1 MSTPLDIVEA
11 IKAKKM
17 VKVSDIART
26 IEEFAPKSL
35 QESYDNTG
43 LQVGNPDMQVT
54 AALLCLDITEEILD
68 EAIQRQCNLVIT
80 HHPLIFRGLKEI
92 TGRTAIER
100 IVAKAIRH
108 DVAIYSAHTNLDSA
122 WDGVSHEMAHMLNM
136 TDLQVLEPKNSEGT
150 TGLGII
156 GNLRPTP
163 KLEFLRKV
171 KETFGVKAL
180 KYSVQSPQL
189 VVKRVALCGGSGAS
203 LILDAANAGADA
215 IITGDVKYHDFTAY
229 GLDIIIADIG
239 HYESELCACKIFSRI
254 IREKYP
260 DCLLYFSDSETN
272 PVGVI

>member
-136 TDLQVLEPKNSEGT
+136 T
-150 TGLGII
+150 
-156 GNLRPTP
+156 
-163 KLEFLRKV
+163 
-171 KETFGVKAL
+171 
-180 KYSVQSPQL
+180 
-189 VVKRVALCGGSGAS
+189 
-203 LILDAANAGADA
+203 
-215 IITGDVKYHDFTAY
+215 
-229 GLDIIIADIG
+229 
-239 HYESELCACKIFSRI
+239 
-254 IREKYP
+254 
-260 DCLLYFSDSETN
+260 CLLYTSPSPRD
-272 PVGVI
+272 

>member
-150 TGLGII
+150 TGI
-156 GNLRPTP
+156 
-163 KLEFLRKV
+163 
-171 KETFGVKAL
+171 
-180 KYSVQSPQL
+180 
-189 VVKRVALCGGSGAS
+189 
-203 LILDAANAGADA
+203 
-215 IITGDVKYHDFTAY
+215 
-229 GLDIIIADIG
+229 
-239 HYESELCACKIFSRI
+239 
-254 IREKYP
+254 
-260 DCLLYFSDSETN
+260 
-272 PVGVI
+272 